1 MNDRLKCAVEQL
13 EMSGASC
20 VILSRDGKIRQS
32 DAIGIKLL
40 MTELRVRKDA
50 FHDCVI
56 ADKVIG
62 KAAAL
67 MAVLGGADAV
77 YGKIMSENAKE
88 FLEKQRIDYAYGEI
102 VPYIENRTRD
112 GGCPME
118 EAVLHIDCP
127 NEAFDAL
134 EKTIAKLM
142 AQR

>member
-1 MNDRLKCAVEQL
+1 MNDRLKRAVEQL
-13 EMSGASC
+13 EMSEASC
-20 VILSRDGKIRQS
+20 VILSRDGEIRQS
-32 DAIGIKLL
+32 DAIGIKPL

-50 FHDCVI
+50 FLNCVI

-88 FLEKQRIDYAYGEI
+88 FLEKQRMDYAYGEI

-112 GGCPME
+112 GMCPME
-118 EAVLHIDCP
+118 ETVLNMDTP

>member
-1 MNDRLKCAVEQL
+1 MNDRLRRAVEQL
-13 EMSGASC
+13 ETSGASC
-20 VILSRDGKIRQS
+20 VILSENGEARQS
-32 DAIGIKLL
+32 DAIGIKPL

-50 FHDCVI
+50 FRGCVI

-67 MAVLGGADAV
+67 MAMLGGADAV

-88 FLEKQRIDYAYGEI
+88 FLEKQKMEYAYGEI

-112 GGCPME
+112 GRCPME
-118 EAVLHIDCP
+118 ETVLHIDSP
-127 NEAFDAL
+127 SEAFDAL